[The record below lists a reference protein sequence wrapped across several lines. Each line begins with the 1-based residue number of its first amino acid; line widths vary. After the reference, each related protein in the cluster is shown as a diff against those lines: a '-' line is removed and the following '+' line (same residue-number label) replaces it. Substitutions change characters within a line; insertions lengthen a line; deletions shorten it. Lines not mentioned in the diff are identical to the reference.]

1 MIQIGYTA
9 LFIVPNLEMA
19 QLLLD
24 RGADI
29 NIRDHVSLHGWYNQ
43 SMRWSGLAANCCQ
56 LIDCISTFAS
66 SAIIAMKSPLSFV
79 WLRS

>member
-9 LFIVPNLEMA
+9 LFIVPNSEMA

-29 NIRDHVSLHGWYNQ
+29 NIRDRVSLHEWYNQ
-43 SMRWSGLAANCCQ
+43 SMR
-56 LIDCISTFAS
+56 
-66 SAIIAMKSPLSFV
+66 
-79 WLRS
+79 